1 MKCTSRAHSRV
12 NLKSYLV
19 LAAVLLL
26 AGGVVLT
33 RFAPAAFSPALA
45 RNAAQPRLVSVEPL
59 PALGGAM
66 CQLELAS
73 ASGTMA
79 ALAMQAGASASDAAR
94 AIKDIDRAPART
106 IKDPNPAFSAIAVEP
121 ESGML
126 IVADENLFRVLE
138 YNRTE
143 NTPATARMS
152 EPKRVIGGNLTKAE
166 MMCGVY
172 IDPKTLDTYV
182 INNDTQDWLV
192 VFSKNARGNVKPDRE
207 LAVPHGTFGISVD
220 EGREEMYLPVQHSNS
235 VIVYPKYAKG
245 EDKPLREIIGNST
258 GLEDPHGVAAD
269 TGRNLLFVS
278 NHGSVIATEPPARMG
293 ARPREI
299 NGSGR
304 FEPPSITVYNLDDDG
319 NVKPL
324 RIIEGPKTQLNWP
337 MQIVLDKATGELFVA
352 NDMDHSVL
360 VFGVEDSGDAAPRRI
375 IKGPRT
381 GLRNPVGI
389 TLDEKNQELWI
400 ASMGNHRA
408 AVFSLNA
415 NGDVAPKRVIR
426 GGPADEKGLMIGNPG
441 GVGYDTKRDQILVPN

>member
-1 MKCTSRAHSRV
+1 
-12 NLKSYLV
+12 
-19 LAAVLLL
+19 
-26 AGGVVLT
+26 VLT
-33 RFAPAAFSPALA
+33 RSASSTFNVAKA
-45 RNAAQPRLVSVEPL
+45 RNDAQPRLVSVEPL
-59 PALGGAM
+59 PEMGDGAM

-73 ASGTMA
+73 AGGTLAA
-79 ALAMQAGASASDAAR
+79 ALAMQAGADAAR
-94 AIKDIDRAPART
+94 AVKDIARAPART

-126 IVADENLFRVLE
+126 VVTDENLFRVLE
-138 YNRTE
+138 YDRTE
-143 NTPATARMS
+143 NTPATARLT
-152 EPKRVIGGNLTKAE
+152 EPKRTIGGHLTKAE

-172 IDPKTLDTYV
+172 IDPKTLDTYI

-220 EGREEMYLPVQHSNS
+220 EGREEMYLTVQHSNS
-235 VIVYPKYAKG
+235 VIVYKKYAQG
-245 EDKPLREIIGNST
+245 QDKPLREIIGNDT

-269 TGRNLLFVS
+269 TKRNLLFVS

-293 ARPREI
+293 GRPREI
-299 NGSGR
+299 IGSGR
-304 FEPPSITVYNLDDDG
+304 FDPPSITIYNLDATG

-324 RIIEGPKTQLNWP
+324 RTIEGPRTQLNWP
-337 MQIVLDKATGELFVA
+337 MQIVLDKERGELFVA

-360 VFGVEDSGDAAPRRI
+360 VFGVEDSGDVAPRRI

-389 TLDEKNQELWI
+389 TFDEKNQELWI

-408 AVFSLNA
+408 AVFTRDA
-415 NGDVAPKRVIR
+415 HGDIAPKRVIR
-426 GGPADEKGLMIGNPG
+426 GGPANEKGLMIGNPG
-441 GVGYDTKRDQILVPN
+441 GVGYDTRREQILVPN